1 MAGRGIGLLP
11 ATWRT
16 MRKPGLH
23 ADGNCLY
30 LQITTDDVG
39 AVRGRSWIFR
49 YQRGARVRDM
59 GLGSANILSLSE
71 TRELARQYRK
81 LLLQGLDPIA
91 ERNAQV
97 ARNLAA
103 STATMTF
110 DEAAAIYIRQH
121 RAGWKSPSHAAQ
133 WVSTLKAYASPT
145 LGRMSVADITTAHIM
160 KTIAPVWAEKTE
172 TAARVRGRIEAVLGW
187 ATVSGH
193 RTGENPARWKGHLDN
208 LLASRTKVRA
218 IKHQPALPYAEMPAF
233 MQELRGTRKGAA
245 ALALEFTVLTCVRSA
260 DVRNAKVAH
269 IDRAARVW
277 AIPAL
282 SKNGLPHRVP
292 LSTSA
297 LSVFDKA
304 RKLAA
309 EIGGGVGSSP
319 LAFPNDVSGA
329 RLSENSMLEVL
340 RRMGRKGAMTTHGC
354 RASFRT
360 WAQEQTNFPW
370 EVCEMTLGHRVGD
383 AVERAYARG
392 DALRKR
398 VGIMQAWADYLDR
411 PQQPSG
417 SKVVPLRDR
426 SA

>member
-30 LQITTDDVG
+30 LQITTDDAG

-49 YQRGARVRDM
+49 YQRGPRARDM
-59 GLGSANILSLSE
+59 GLGSANVITLAE
-71 TRELARQYRK
+71 ARELARQYRK

-91 ERNAQV
+91 ERDAQV

-110 DEAAAIYIRQH
+110 DEAAAIYVRQH
-121 RAGWKSPSHAAQ
+121 RAGWNPSHAAQ
-133 WVSTLKAYASPT
+133 WVSTLKAYASPVI
-145 LGRMSVADITTAHIM
+145 GRMSVAGITTAHVM
-160 KTIAPVWAEKTE
+160 KVVEPIWTEKTE
-172 TAARVRGRIEAVLGW
+172 TAARLRGRIEAVLGW

-193 RTGENPARWKGHLDN
+193 RTGENPARWKDHLDN

-218 IKHQPALPYAEMPAF
+218 VKHQPALPYAEMPAF
-233 MQELRGTRKGAA
+233 LAELRDTRRGTA
-245 ALALEFTVLTCVRSA
+245 ALALEFTILTGVRSL
-260 DVRNAKVAH
+260 DVRNAKHADV
-269 IDRAARVW
+269 DRAARVW

-282 SKNGLPHRVP
+282 SKSGLPHRVP
-292 LSTSA
+292 LSAAA
-297 LSVFDKA
+297 LAVFDKA

-309 EIGGGVGSSP
+309 EIGGNVGSSP
-319 LAFPNDVSGA
+319 LVFPNDASGA

-340 RRMGRKGAMTTHGC
+340 RRMGRKGVMTTHGC

-360 WAQEQTNFPW
+360 WCLERSNFPW
-370 EVCEMTLGHRVGD
+370 ELAELALGHQVGD
-383 AVERAYARG
+383 AVERAYQRDDG
-392 DALRKR
+392 LRKR
-398 VGIMQAWADYLDR
+398 IALMEAWAQFCAK
-411 PQQPSG
+411 PQQPG
-417 SKVVPLRDR
+417 SKVVQLHDR

>member
-23 ADGNCLY
+23 ADGNRLY
-30 LQITTDDVG
+30 LQITTDDAG

-49 YQRGARVRDM
+49 YQRGPRTRDM
-59 GLGSANILSLSE
+59 GLGSASIITLAE
-71 TRELARQYRK
+71 AREQAREYGK
-81 LLLQGLDPIA
+81 LLLQGLDPIT
-91 ERNAQV
+91 ERDAQV

-103 STATMTF
+103 SAAVMTF
-110 DEAAAIYIRQH
+110 DQAAEIYIRQH
-121 RAGWKSPSHAAQ
+121 RAGWNPSHAAQ
-133 WVSTLKAYASPT
+133 WVSTLKAYASPII
-145 LGRMSVADITTAHIM
+145 GRMPVADITTAHVMRVIEP
-160 KTIAPVWAEKTE
+160 IWHEKTE
-172 TAARVRGRIEAVLGW
+172 TAARLRGRIEAVLGW

-193 RTGENPARWKGHLDN
+193 RTGENPARWKDHLDN

-218 IKHQPALPYAEMPAF
+218 IKHQPALPYAEMGAF
-233 MQELRGTRKGAA
+233 LAELRERKGTA
-245 ALALEFTVLTCVRSA
+245 ALALEFTVLTCVRSL
-260 DVRNAKVAH
+260 DVRNAKFAD
-269 IDRAARVW
+269 IDRAAGLW

-282 SKNGLPHRVP
+282 SKSGRPHRVP
-292 LSTSA
+292 LSAAA
-297 LSVFDKA
+297 LAAFDKA

-309 EIGGGVGSSP
+309 EIGGNVGNSP

-340 RRMGRKGAMTTHGC
+340 RRMGRKGVMTTHGC

-360 WAQEQTNFPW
+360 WAQESTSFAW
-370 EVCEMTLGHRVGD
+370 EVCELALGHRVGD

-392 DALRKR
+392 DAFKKR
-398 VGIMQAWADYLDR
+398 VAIMQSWANFLAR
-411 PQQPSG
+411 PAESG
-417 SKVVPLRDR
+417 KVVTLARA